1 MKKAKKV
8 TLLLIVGFALISCK
22 KEQKLDEE
30 ETQQEQEAITQ
41 EEKTVTPS
49 SGYKIGDV
57 ATDFSLKNIDD
68 QNVSLSDYADAK
80 GFIVIFTCNH
90 CPYAVAYEDRIIAL
104 DKKYKEQGYP
114 VIAINPNDP
123 VKQPED
129 SFENMKIR
137 AKEKNFSFPYLF
149 DEGQQVF
156 PKYGATRTPHV
167 FILQKDND
175 NTNIVRYIGAID
187 DNHEDASQVKENY
200 IENAVDAL
208 LTGNEIA
215 VKQTKAIGC
224 TIKVI

>member
-1 MKKAKKV
+1 MKKNKIV
-8 TLLLIVGFALISCK
+8 TLLLVVGLALISCK

-30 ETQQEQEAITQ
+30 QTQQEILIQ
-41 EEKTVTPS
+41 EETTETSS

-57 ATDFSLKNIDD
+57 ATDFSLKNVDD
-68 QNVSLSDYADAK
+68 QNVSLSDYADSK
-80 GFIVIFTCNH
+80 GFIVVFTCNH

-123 VKQPED
+123 MKQPED

-149 DEGQQVF
+149 DEGQQIF

-167 FILQKDND
+167 FILQKTDN
-175 NTNIVRYIGAID
+175 NTNRVRYIGAID
-187 DNHEDASQVKENY
+187 DNHENASQVNEKY
-200 IENAVDAL
+200 IENAVEAL
-208 LTGNEIA
+208 LSGNEIT